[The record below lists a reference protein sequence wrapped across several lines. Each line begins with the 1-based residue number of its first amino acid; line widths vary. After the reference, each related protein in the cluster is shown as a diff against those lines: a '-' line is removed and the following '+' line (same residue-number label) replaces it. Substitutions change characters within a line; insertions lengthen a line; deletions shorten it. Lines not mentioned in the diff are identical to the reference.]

1 MNKEMYIYI
10 LEFYLATKIND
21 VTAFVE
27 KCIKLEFAVLGN
39 ISQTKKKYTTFL
51 IYRKLDLNLIYI
63 HTYMHIVHL

>member
-27 KCIKLEFAVLGN
+27 KCIKLEFAVLGD
-39 ISQTKKKYTTFL
+39 ISQTKKKNTQLFL
-51 IYRKLDLNLIYI
+51 FIEN
-63 HTYMHIVHL
+63 